1 LREKIGKKTNR
12 KKGGPHERKEWT
24 IRSGKVGR
32 RKIGKSAHMK
42 ERNG

>member
-1 LREKIGKKTNR
+1 LREKIGKKINR
-12 KKGGPHERKEWT
+12 KKAGAHERKEWT
-24 IRSGKVGR
+24 IRGESRK